1 MIMEGRDIL
10 HKPQHPTSSQ
20 LEKLRLILSTYQD
33 GTGMLAIDG
42 GMTLPGW
49 RDFERAVAATFAGV
63 AQESKYVFDVIVPAT
78 NMTKMPYGISCKM
91 RGELDRVTARDGRV
105 TIELSNSAKQ
115 FWNYLGTKDVREDN
129 YRDNPQQAGESLI
142 ELVEMWHSKESSVS
156 GGSIELIASFY
167 LVLSWNKKGS
177 YQLHQFPLILPD
189 PSTLYWYFPNKTR
202 KGVEEPAQR
211 LCGADETG
219 VIFEWY
225 GQSGTI
231 SSPPQQGRAG
241 ICEHDIPPDIE

>member
-1 MIMEGRDIL
+1 M
-10 HKPQHPTSSQ
+10 
-20 LEKLRLILSTYQD
+20 
-33 GTGMLAIDG
+33 
-42 GMTLPGW
+42 
-49 RDFERAVAATFAGV
+49 
-63 AQESKYVFDVIVPAT
+63 
-78 NMTKMPYGISCKM
+78 
-91 RGELDRVTARDGRV
+91 
-105 TIELSNSAKQ
+105 
-115 FWNYLGTKDVREDN
+115 GTK
-129 YRDNPQQAGESLI
+129 GESLI

-156 GGSIELIASFY
+156 GGSMELIASFY

-225 GQSGTI
+225 GQSGAI

-241 ICEHDIPPDIE
+241 IRKHDIPPDIE